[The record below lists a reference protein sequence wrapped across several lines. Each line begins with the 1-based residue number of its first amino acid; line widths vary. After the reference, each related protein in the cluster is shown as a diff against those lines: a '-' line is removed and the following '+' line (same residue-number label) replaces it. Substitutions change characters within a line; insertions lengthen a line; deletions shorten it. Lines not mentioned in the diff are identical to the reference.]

1 MNNII
6 QLIGQ
11 KVKREIEKS
20 VINVLEGA
28 LNLDEIVDSVGEMVN
43 NIGIDTLAA
52 IIEELN
58 QHIKE
63 APDRKGKYY
72 VQRNNDKRS
81 LVTRFGLLE
90 FERTYY
96 KNIKEEKYTYILD
109 QLLGIEKYEK

>member
-20 VINVLEGA
+20 VINVLEGE
-28 LNLDEIVDSVGEMVN
+28 LNLDEIVDSVGNMVN
-43 NIGIDTLAA
+43 NIGIDTLSA

-63 APDRKGKYY
+63 APDRK
-72 VQRNNDKRS
+72 V
-81 LVTRFGLLE
+81 
-90 FERTYY
+90 
-96 KNIKEEKYTYILD
+96 
-109 QLLGIEKYEK
+109 

>member
-20 VINVLEGA
+20 VINVLEGE

-43 NIGIDTLAA
+43 NIGIDTLSA

-63 APDRKGKYY
+63 APDRK
-72 VQRNNDKRS
+72 V
-81 LVTRFGLLE
+81 
-90 FERTYY
+90 
-96 KNIKEEKYTYILD
+96 
-109 QLLGIEKYEK
+109 